1 MLILFSLIGGW
12 DQQHQQSGGCGTA
25 SQDAN
30 SAWNQQNSGAAAQ
43 PDQQQQQQQY
53 DWSQGTVTVSSLC
66 LLVLVHVID
75 LSTVHCDHV

>member
-12 DQQHQQSGGCGTA
+12 DQQQHQQSGGWGTA

-43 PDQQQQQQQY
+43 PDQQQQQY